1 MIIFNSVVLAIML
14 ITAMG
19 WEIVTDSDKIRN
31 ILNFFLSLFLFY
43 LAFLFGLSV
52 FHLVNASNV
61 NDILNHNIKDIV
73 YIIIIIQI
81 IRISAVKQNG

>member
-19 WEIVTDSDKIRN
+19 WEIVTDSDKLRN
-31 ILNFFLSLFLFY
+31 VLNFFLSLFLFY
-43 LAFLFGLSV
+43 TAFLFGLSV

-61 NDILNHNIKDIV
+61 NDMLNHNIKDIV
-73 YIIIIIQI
+73 YIIIITQI
-81 IRISAVKQNG
+81 IRISAIKQK

>member
-43 LAFLFGLSV
+43 LAFLFGMSV

-61 NDILNHNIKDIV
+61 NDMLNHNIKDIV

>member
-31 ILNFFLSLFLFY
+31 LLNFFLSLFLFY
-43 LAFLFGLSV
+43 LAFLFGMSV

-61 NDILNHNIKDIV
+61 NDMLNHNIKDIV

-81 IRISAVKQNG
+81 IRISAIKQK

>member
-19 WEIVTDSDKIRN
+19 WEIVTESEKLRN
-31 ILNFFLSLFLFY
+31 VLNFFLSLFLFY
-43 LAFLFGLSV
+43 TTFLFGMSV

-61 NDILNHNIKDIV
+61 NDMLNHNIKDIV

-81 IRISAVKQNG
+81 IRISAIKQK